1 MAFGMSYPQYYFSDK
16 ESLLRSMNF
25 YRKPTVE
32 VAQKIWNLPENGLT
46 RELTKLTM
54 KSIKTNLKI
63 YIPAIYPN

>member
-1 MAFGMSYPQYYFSDK
+1 
-16 ESLLRSMNF
+16 MNF